1 MTARVRRHCGSCGA
15 PFSDAGPTCP
25 ACGASQASLAATARG
40 VPPAVSPSTIRWML
54 LAFLGLFLAILYAFH
69 YIGVS
74 HLVPET

>member
-15 PFSDAGPTCP
+15 SFSDAGSLCP
-25 ACGASQASLAATARG
+25 ACGASQASLATSAEGGAATA
-40 VPPAVSPSTIRWML
+40 APSTIRWML

-74 HLVPET
+74 HLG